1 MSFLNK
7 KTMNEAALIKI
18 QSKVI
23 GLDRNLHESINELI
37 NGKSLLSDEHL
48 TVIIESTERELS
60 IYNHI
65 LKLIINNQNVN

>member
-1 MSFLNK
+1 
-7 KTMNEAALIKI
+7 MNEQALIKI

-23 GLDRNLHESINELI
+23 GLDRKLRESINELI

-48 TVIIESTERELS
+48 TIIIESTERELN